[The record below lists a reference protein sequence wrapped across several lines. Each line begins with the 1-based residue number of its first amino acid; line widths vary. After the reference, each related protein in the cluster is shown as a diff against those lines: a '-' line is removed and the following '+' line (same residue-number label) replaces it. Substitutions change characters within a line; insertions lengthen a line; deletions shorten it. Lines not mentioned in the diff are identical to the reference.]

1 MEKLI
6 KMFRVRNFQQLVVV
20 FVVFAITGSMS
31 VVLANPLLFFFF
43 GNEIQTNEFYWLFR
57 LLIIFPIYQI
67 LLIFIGS
74 LFGQFKYFWEIERKI
89 LVRLGIL
96 KSTRS

>member
-31 VVLANPLLFFFF
+31 VVLANPLLLFFF
-43 GNEIQTNEFYWLFR
+43 GNEIQSNEFYWLFR

>member
-57 LLIIFPIYQI
+57 LLIIFPIYYSHFTTMS
-67 LLIFIGS
+67 LIH
-74 LFGQFKYFWEIERKI
+74 RD
-89 LVRLGIL
+89 
-96 KSTRS
+96 